1 MFPQLIAGPIVL
13 YHQVA
18 DQLKVREINWRHME
32 NGIKTFIFG
41 LSLKMLLAN
50 TFGSLWNQVQT
61 AGVSAASVP
70 IVWLGALAYTFQI
83 YFDFQGYSMMA
94 MGLGEMLGFRIP
106 RNFRH
111 PYMAV
116 SVTDFW
122 RRWHIT
128 LSSWF
133 KNYVYI
139 PLGGSR
145 CSQPRMLLNMLVVWL
160 FTGLWHGAG
169 WNFILWGLYY
179 FVLLAIEKIFLLGV
193 LEKHRVIGWCYTFL
207 AVVVGW
213 MIFAMDRMDVL
224 KTYLLRMFAHL
235 GQADQWT
242 MNADILVTMLRQYGL
257 YFILAALFSV
267 SWPYAKYKKYKNH
280 AVTIVILFALFL
292 LCIYKLNTAA
302 SNPFLYFRF

>member
-1 MFPQLIAGPIVL
+1 VS
-13 YHQVA
+13 
-18 DQLKVREINWRHME
+18 DQLKEREINWRHME

-50 TFGSLWNQVQT
+50 TFDSLWNQVQT
-61 AGVSAASVP
+61 AGVSAASIPV
-70 IVWLGALAYTFQI
+70 VWLGALAYTFQI
-83 YFDFQGYSMMA
+83 YFDFQGYSMMV

-133 KNYVYI
+133 KNYIYI

-179 FVLLAIEKIFLLGV
+179 FVLLAIEKLFLLDV

-213 MIFAMDRMDVL
+213 MIFAMDRMDML
-224 KTYLLRMFAHL
+224 KTYLWRMFAYL

-242 MNADILVTMLRQYGL
+242 MNTDILVTMLRQYGL
-257 YFILAALFSV
+257 YFLLAVLFSV